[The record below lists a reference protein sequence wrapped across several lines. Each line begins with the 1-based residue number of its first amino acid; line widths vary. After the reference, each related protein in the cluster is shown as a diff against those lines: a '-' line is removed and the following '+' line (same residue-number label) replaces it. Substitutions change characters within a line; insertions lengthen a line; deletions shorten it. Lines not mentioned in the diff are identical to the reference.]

1 MNNWTRFIEKW
12 FNESQ
17 IAFTDYG
24 FNIMKQE
31 LSVGFDEL
39 TEDFDRVLNDELEF
53 SESFV
58 RIRSENITEES
69 FYCTV
74 PIL

>member
-1 MNNWTRFIEKW
+1 MSDNLYLHLMDILSTLMNTWTRFIEKW

-17 IAFTDYG
+17 IAFTDY

-39 TEDFDRVLNDELEF
+39 TEDFDTEF
-53 SESFV
+53 
-58 RIRSENITEES
+58 
-69 FYCTV
+69 
-74 PIL
+74 

>member
-1 MNNWTRFIEKW
+1 MYSPTLMNNWTRFIEKW
-12 FNESQ
+12 FSESQ

-39 TEDFDRVLNDELEF
+39 TEDFDRVLN
-53 SESFV
+53 S
-58 RIRSENITEES
+58 T
-69 FYCTV
+69 TKT
-74 PIL
+74 

>member
-1 MNNWTRFIEKW
+1 MNTWTRFIEKW

-17 IAFTDYG
+17 IAFTDY

-39 TEDFDRVLNDELEF
+39 TEDFDTEF
-53 SESFV
+53 
-58 RIRSENITEES
+58 
-69 FYCTV
+69 
-74 PIL
+74 